1 MPGPTKRRKYHQGI
15 TTEKKKYRTKRR
27 TRDIDLICE
36 DLDHPEKFEKKPI
49 DFDLPGGGQFY
60 CLHCAKHYISQ
71 HALEEHRRGKV
82 HKKRVKETEEVPY
95 SVEESER
102 AGGLGSYLP
111 PPAKRSKPNPTLI
124 EDDIK
129 IADD

>member
-1 MPGPTKRRKYHQGI
+1 MKCFRLWLFFVFGLSI
-15 TTEKKKYRTKRR
+15 F
-27 TRDIDLICE
+27 LF
-36 DLDHPEKFEKKPI
+36 DLDR
-49 DFDLPGGGQFY
+49 
-60 CLHCAKHYISQ
+60 KHYISQ